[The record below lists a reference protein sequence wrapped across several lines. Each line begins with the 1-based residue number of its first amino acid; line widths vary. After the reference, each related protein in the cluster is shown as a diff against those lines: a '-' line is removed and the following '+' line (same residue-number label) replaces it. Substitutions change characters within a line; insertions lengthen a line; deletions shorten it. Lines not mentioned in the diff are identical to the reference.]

1 MTRRRESACRMA
13 IVPSQGMICMKN
25 SALVVAAAGLL
36 ACTLPAQAQQKVE
49 SLGLTITTQLTLA
62 TDYLFRGVSQ
72 TQTGPAIQGTLD
84 IEHDI
89 GLYVAGF
96 ASNVDFASPSD
107 ANIELDGLFGYRR
120 ELFGIKFDLGAIYY
134 AYPGASD
141 RPYTLNYWE
150 FALKAS
156 YEIGPATLMASG
168 YYSPD
173 FQLESGTAFYFEGG
187 VDLKLPFDFVLSGRA
202 GHQSIDNNTRFGLPD
217 FWNWSIA
224 VSREFY
230 GFTLAVGYYDTDISK
245 RECAGSN
252 ICSARALASISR
264 KF

>member
-1 MTRRRESACRMA
+1 
-13 IVPSQGMICMKN
+13 MKN
-25 SALVVAAAGLL
+25 SALAVAVAGLL
-36 ACTLPAQAQQKVE
+36 ACTAPAHAQQKVE

-72 TQTGPAIQGTLD
+72 TQTGPAIQGSLD
-84 IEHDI
+84 IEHDT

-96 ASNVDFASPSD
+96 ASNVDFAAPAD

-120 ELFGIKFDLGAIYY
+120 EIFGIKFDLGAIYY

-141 RPYTLNYWE
+141 QPFTLNYWE

-156 YEIGPATLMASG
+156 YEIGPATVLAAA

-173 FQLESGTAFYFEGG
+173 FQLESGTAFYTEGG
-187 VDLKLPFDFVLSGRA
+187 VDLKLPFEFVLSGRA
-202 GHQSIDNNTRFGLPD
+202 GYQTVDKNNRFGLPD

-224 VSREFY
+224 VSREIY

-245 RECAGSN
+245 RECGGSN
-252 ICSARALASISR
+252 ICSPRALASISR